1 MAEIGV
7 NVLVTSSPLSVKY
20 VYKSCLFPYVRS
32 FNVALHI
39 SGYKK
44 DVISCPEKALLHVIA
59 SRCYHLYC
67 HAYLEDQKK
76 LVNKFCTL
84 FCYMKR
90 LSFFLS
96 SSSSSFFLQEMG
108 SSSDVT
114 DSSSNEAGHV
124 IATTIRGR
132 NGLPKQVRVILL

>member
-1 MAEIGV
+1 M
-7 NVLVTSSPLSVKY
+7 L
-20 VYKSCLFPYVRS
+20 
-32 FNVALHI
+32 
-39 SGYKK
+39 
-44 DVISCPEKALLHVIA
+44 LLHAVITYTA
-59 SRCYHLYC
+59 IPIP
-67 HAYLEDQKK
+67 EDQKK

-90 LSFFLS
+90 LSFFL